1 MTDEVR
7 YSSFTD
13 EARPCQYV
21 TLDKFIS
28 LFVNHRP
35 VYGIGKNNIE
45 DAFSALL
52 QSFGDNADTISRDDL
67 VGLLKS
73 ADGEAIQT

>member
-13 EARPCQYV
+13 EARPCQHV

-45 DAFSALL
+45 DAF
-52 QSFGDNADTISRDDL
+52 NAIL
-67 VGLLKS
+67 
-73 ADGEAIQT
+73 